1 MQHEIL
7 SFIIDDLKKLKGTI

>member
-7 SFIIDDLKKLKGTI
+7 